1 MRVSTQQVYDA
12 GLRGIRN
19 AQTEVKRTQEQV
31 ATGKRLLSPADDP
44 ASAALALRVTVDI
57 SRSQQYQRNSD
68 IANRDLRQQE
78 VEIES
83 VETVLFR
90 LRELTISAGNPT
102 LGAPERRLLATELD
116 GLTEQ
121 LRSVG
126 NARQATGEYLF
137 AGFQGRDPAFETRP
151 GGVIEYAGDS
161 GQREIQVGNG
171 IDIAVRDN
179 GRALFVDVP
188 AANKTFQTELGS
200 ANTGSGDIDVG
211 RIVDQAA
218 YDAVYPDDLVIQFST
233 TVPGQIDVL
242 RRNATTGTSAAL
254 VPPVSFSY
262 SAGSPINVGG
272 VEVRVSGTPAAGDEF
287 IVKASTTQSLFTT
300 VQRLSMALRS
310 SPDTPAGAVE
320 RDAAIA
326 ETLGNLNL
334 AEIHVFTS
342 RADLGSRLQ
351 LLDTVRE
358 ELQQTELVNKQLLSE
373 VSDLDY
379 NEAISRLTFQSFVLE
394 AAQKSLARVSN
405 ISLFDYL

>member
-1 MRVSTQQVYDA
+1 
-12 GLRGIRN
+12 
-19 AQTEVKRTQEQV
+19 
-31 ATGKRLLSPADDP
+31 
-44 ASAALALRVTVDI
+44 
-57 SRSQQYQRNSD
+57 
-68 IANRDLRQQE
+68 
-78 VEIES
+78 
-83 VETVLFR
+83 
-90 LRELTISAGNPT
+90 
-102 LGAPERRLLATELD
+102 
-116 GLTEQ
+116 
-121 LRSVG
+121 
-126 NARQATGEYLF
+126 LF